1 MQHLLKLLIAL
12 ALATSALAVAGWL
25 YLSDW
30 AKTPGPLAQEY
41 VLEFKPGTRLKDLAA
56 YLHAENIIEDPEH
69 FVMWIRVQRSYE
81 RFQAGNYKLAP
92 NLSPDELI
100 QKLIRGESFEPV
112 VLSYTIPEGF
122 TVKQVME
129 RLAANGVGHIVA
141 NQNLAKD
148 QIFIESLKIP
158 GPSLEGFIFP
168 ATYSFTKMPTPH
180 EAVRHMVETFWQKLP
195 AGYEDSVR
203 QLGLTLYDAITF
215 ASLIELETK
224 HDDEKPLIS
233 EVIWR
238 RLKDKAPLAIDAA
251 VIYGIQDYNGDI
263 KTRHLK
269 DASNPYNTRI
279 HRGLPP
285 TPIGAPGIKAIE
297 AVLTPSEFNYYYYV
311 LKPGNTRHHFS
322 RSLKEHNT
330 NVKKYV
336 EWSKSINNR

>member
-1 MQHLLKLLIAL
+1 MQHLFKLLIAIGL
-12 ALATSALAVAGWL
+12 TVSAMAVGGWL

-30 AKTPGPLAQEY
+30 AKTPGPLAGEL

-56 YLHAENIIEDPEH
+56 QLKSDNIISDPDR
-69 FVMWIRVQRSYE
+69 FVMWVRVQRSYD
-81 RFQAGNYKLAP
+81 RFQAGNYKLTP
-92 NLSPDELI
+92 MVTPDEVI
-100 QKLIRGESFEPV
+100 EKLIRGESFEPV
-112 VLSYTIPEGF
+112 VLTYTVPEGF
-122 TVKQVME
+122 TVRQVME

-148 QIFIESLKIP
+148 QIFIDNLKIP
-158 GPSLEGFIFP
+158 GSSLEGFIFP
-168 ATYSFTKMPTPH
+168 ATYSFTKIPTPH

-195 AGYEDSVR
+195 PGYEDRVR
-203 QLGLTLYDAITF
+203 QLGLTLYEAITF

-224 HDDEKPLIS
+224 HDDEKSLIS

-251 VIYGIQDYNGDI
+251 LIYGIQDYNGDI
-263 KTRHLK
+263 KTVHLK

-285 TPIGAPGIKAIE
+285 TPIGAPGIRAIE
-297 AVLTPSEFNYYYYV
+297 AVLTPSAFNYYYYV
-311 LKPGNTRHHFS
+311 LKPGDTRHHFS

-336 EWSKSINNR
+336 EWSKRINKR